1 MKKALNILSLILTL
15 SLVFSFFSACG
26 KNDQSDIT
34 QGQPSSALQDQ
45 TNKEQGDRVLKLP
58 YSNTEPLN
66 PYKATSLVNI
76 QLAEL
81 IYDPLFH
88 LSKDYK
94 PLACI
99 AEKYTFENLSIFLDL
114 KKGLVFSDSSPLKA
128 EDIIHSFGLAKKSD
142 IYGARLS
149 SFAGV
154 KKLSDHSLVF
164 SLNRSNPYAAN
175 CLTFPII
182 KNGGKDDTPIGSG
195 RYRLVENKGK
205 LELRANESRLGGFS
219 PKQNKISLINIQD
232 SKTLSFALQIGNIDF
247 AYSDLSEGSY
257 SRVNAN
263 SHAVPL
269 NNLVFLTFNHS
280 NALLRD
286 PQVRK
291 AIALLIDIQ
300 SISENS
306 FQGHARPAYTPF
318 NPDFYGGEKYK
329 FQPDPKAA
337 EKAFEAAG
345 FTKSSAGRAAAS
357 NYSKLKFD
365 LLVNADNPFKS
376 DAAQKIAASLTSAG
390 LAVNVT
396 SLPFDQYIQ
405 AVKKGRFDI
414 YIGEVALTADMDL
427 SPLLKAGGALS
438 YGIDTYA
445 GGAALAYKSF
455 LEDGLNIEAFCRAFS
470 DDLPFLPLGYRNAL
484 ALYSR
489 ALKTDKPCDMQDVF
503 CKIEKWSF

>member
-94 PLACI
+94 TLACI

-219 PKQNKISLINIQD
+219 PKQNKISIINIQD

-247 AYSDLSEGSY
+247 AYSDLIKGS
-257 SRVNAN
+257 
-263 SHAVPL
+263 
-269 NNLVFLTFNHS
+269 
-280 NALLRD
+280 
-286 PQVRK
+286 
-291 AIALLIDIQ
+291 
-300 SISENS
+300 
-306 FQGHARPAYTPF
+306 
-318 NPDFYGGEKYK
+318 
-329 FQPDPKAA
+329 
-337 EKAFEAAG
+337 
-345 FTKSSAGRAAAS
+345 
-357 NYSKLKFD
+357 
-365 LLVNADNPFKS
+365 
-376 DAAQKIAASLTSAG
+376 
-390 LAVNVT
+390 
-396 SLPFDQYIQ
+396 
-405 AVKKGRFDI
+405 
-414 YIGEVALTADMDL
+414 
-427 SPLLKAGGALS
+427 
-438 YGIDTYA
+438 
-445 GGAALAYKSF
+445 
-455 LEDGLNIEAFCRAFS
+455 
-470 DDLPFLPLGYRNAL
+470 
-484 ALYSR
+484 
-489 ALKTDKPCDMQDVF
+489 
-503 CKIEKWSF
+503 